1 MKRTS
6 PLNAKN
12 LVNICV
18 CMGILGGSSIHADVV
33 FDGSTGPIGSLI
45 GDMVVGEDW
54 GTRQGGNLF
63 HSFQVFNINTG
74 ESLTFTSNFAGATN
88 NVIARVT
95 GGGQSLINGPLTLA
109 IPGASLWLI
118 NPSGMVFGEAAVVDV
133 QGSFYAS
140 TADYL
145 LLDDGGKFSADLDN
159 TSGTILT
166 MGNPVSF
173 GFLNPAPAAIEL
185 QDASISVGDGESL
198 LLAGGDINLDDSR
211 LSAQS
216 GYIGLVSVASQG
228 ELGVSSPAPD
238 VGDFESFGDISLDK
252 SDADTS
258 GKSGGDIYIVGG
270 QLVLDRNSAISSRST
285 ESTGGVVNI
294 SADSIL
300 LDHDSGIDVSNSG
313 AGTGSSILLQA
324 TESITFENGGFIEG
338 SANADGDAGNVTLYS
353 GQTINVSGNG
363 SERVSGIFTTS
374 TARGNGGDLLIEAPV
389 ISFLDGT
396 GVFAGTRGRG
406 NAGTITINAAD
417 SLVLQGLSN
426 RREAGGIFN
435 LTENRGNAG
444 DVNLNVGSLDI
455 IEGSSI
461 FTGTTSIG
469 DAGDINIAATAD
481 VNLIGTGSNNPG
493 GLLTAS
499 LFGAAGD
506 ITISAADVTIA
517 QKFEV
522 NSGARR
528 AGGSGDITMNV
539 NNLLMRS
546 GAKVKT
552 ENSVDGESGS
562 ITITATDTISMQG
575 TPGAE
580 GEDITLISSNAIDG
594 VGAGDITLSARAI
607 ELENANIFAIVDIS
621 DAASGDITLNAGE
634 HILLTTSTIEAAT
647 RDVSAFGPDI
657 VINTPLL
664 ELTADSFVATNVFQL
679 RTREILDGG
688 AGSII
693 INVGDLLVQDSSI
706 EAQACNCGSG
716 SAGDIVINAT
726 GNVSVSG
733 VFLDESLDSGI
744 LTGTFG
750 GTGGGNIYITANE
763 LSVFDGAIIGADSGG
778 TQQEIDDA
786 GFIGMVPGD
795 AGAINITANALILDS
810 GGQIRTSAKE
820 AAGGIISLNIADFIL
835 MTDSSIKAE
844 TFGVT
849 PGDDGGNIFISL
861 PTAMVMNHSS
871 IIANAN
877 AGNGGN
883 IGIATEVLVPS
894 IDSRIEAS
902 SQTGLDGEVIIESP
916 NQQLTDVALLETP
929 RFDITELIEDP
940 CVVSVLEGRSSLTVE
955 GKGGVPAAPDEF
967 QVSPFPANSLENDQ
981 ALHQQG
987 LNTGPYTTRSNPAAK
1002 AGECMNSAP

>member
-1 MKRTS
+1 MS
-6 PLNAKN
+6 N
-12 LVNICV
+12 LRGSVISTFTGICS
-18 CMGILGGSSIHADVV
+18 CLGILCSPSICADVV

-54 GTRQGGNLF
+54 GTRQGSNLF

-74 ESLTFTSNFAGATN
+74 ESLTFTSDFAGATN

-95 GGGQSLINGPLTLA
+95 GGSQSLINGPLTMA

-118 NPSGMVFGEAAVVDV
+118 NPSGLVFGETAVVDV

-145 LLDDGGKFSADLDN
+145 LLDDGGKFSADLGDA
-159 TSGTILT
+159 SGTILT
-166 MGNPVSF
+166 MGNPASF
-173 GFLNPAPAAIEL
+173 GFLNPAAAAIDL
-185 QDASISVGDGESL
+185 QDASVSVGDGESL
-198 LLAGGDINLDDSR
+198 VLAGGDISVHGSQ

-228 ELGVSSPAPD
+228 ELGVSSTAPD
-238 VGDFESFGDISLDK
+238 VGGFESFGDISLSN

-258 GKSGGDIYIVGG
+258 GSAGGDIYIVGG
-270 QLVLDRNSAISSRST
+270 QLVLDQGSMLSSRST
-285 ESTGGVVNI
+285 ASTGGVVNI

-313 AGTGSSILLQA
+313 SGSGSSVLLKA
-324 TESITFENGGFIEG
+324 ADSIAFENGGFIEG
-338 SANADGDAGNVTLYS
+338 SARADGDGGNVTLSS
-353 GQTINVSGNG
+353 GRSITASGSG
-363 SERVSGIFTTS
+363 SDHVSGIFTTS
-374 TARGNGGDLLIEAPV
+374 TASGNGGDLLIDAPTV
-389 ISFLDGT
+389 GFLEGA
-396 GVFAGTRGRG
+396 GIFAGTRGRG
-406 NAGTITINAAD
+406 DAGTITINAAD

-455 IEGSSI
+455 IEGASI
-461 FTGTTSIG
+461 FTGTTSLG
-469 DAGDINIAATAD
+469 DAGDINIMASGD
-481 VNLIGTGSNNPG
+481 VNLIGNNFANPG
-493 GLLTAS
+493 GLVTGS

-506 ITISAADVTIA
+506 ISINAADLTIA
-517 QKFEV
+517 MRFEV
-522 NSGARR
+522 DSAGLRT
-528 AGGSGDITMNV
+528 GGSGDITIDV
-539 NNLLMRS
+539 NNMFMLS

-552 ENSVDGESGS
+552 ENRVGGESGS
-562 ITITATDTISMQG
+562 ITITASDTISIQG
-575 TPGAE
+575 TPGASN
-580 GEDITLISSNAIDG
+580 DDWTLISTNAFDG
-594 VGAGDITLSARAI
+594 VGAGNITLNARAI
-607 ELENANIFAIVDIS
+607 ELQHSNILALVELS
-621 DAASGDITLNAGE
+621 DAASGNIVLNASD
-634 HILLTTSTIEAAT
+634 HILLTSATIEAAT

-657 VINTPLL
+657 VLNAPLL
-664 ELTADSFVATNVFQL
+664 ELTADSFIATNVFQL
-679 RTREILDGG
+679 RTNEVLDGG
-688 AGSII
+688 AGSIF
-693 INVGDLLVQDSSI
+693 INADDLLVQNSSI
-706 EAQACNCGSG
+706 EAQACDCGSG
-716 SAGDIVINAT
+716 RAGNIVINAT

-733 VFLDESLDSGI
+733 QFLDGSLDSGI
-744 LTGTFG
+744 VTGTFG
-750 GTGGGNIYITANE
+750 GTGGGNIDITANE

-778 TQQEIDDA
+778 TQQDIDDA
-786 GFIGMVPGD
+786 GFVGIAPGD
-795 AGAINITANALILDS
+795 AGAINITASVLNLYS

-820 AAGGIISLNIADFIL
+820 AAGGIISLNISDLIL
-835 MTDSSIKAE
+835 MTDSSVKAE
-844 TFGVT
+844 TFGVS
-849 PGDDGGNIFISL
+849 PGDDGGNIFITR

-940 CVVSVLEGRSSLTVE
+940 CEVRVLEGRSSLTVE
-955 GKGGVPAAPDEF
+955 GKGGVPAAPDEY
-967 QVSPFPANSLENDQ
+967 QTSPFPASSPDNDQ
-981 ALHQQG
+981 ALNQPR
-987 LNTGPYTTRSNPAAK
+987 LNNGFGMVRSNPATR

>member
-1 MKRTS
+1 MKRIR
-6 PLNAKN
+6 N
-12 LVNICV
+12 LAISTLTGICA
-18 CMGILGGSSIHADVV
+18 CLGISGSSFIHADVV
-33 FDGSTGPIGSLI
+33 FDGSTGPFGSLI

-54 GTRQGGNLF
+54 GTRQGSNLF

-95 GGGQSLINGPLTLA
+95 GGRQSLINGPLTMA
-109 IPGASLWLI
+109 IPGAALWLI
-118 NPSGMVFGEAAVVDV
+118 NPSGLVFGEAAVVDV
-133 QGSFYAS
+133 KGSFYAS

-145 LLDDGGKFSADLDN
+145 LLDDGGKFSADLDDA
-159 TSGTILT
+159 SGTILT

-173 GFLNPAPAAIEL
+173 GFLNPAPAAIDL
-185 QDASISVGDGESL
+185 QNTSVTVGEGESL
-198 LLAGGDINLDDSR
+198 VLAGGDISLDDSR
-211 LSAQS
+211 LSAPS
-216 GYIGLVSVASQG
+216 GHISLLSVASQG
-228 ELGVSSPAPD
+228 ELGVSSPVPD
-238 VGDFESFGDISLDK
+238 AGDFDAFGDISLDN

-258 GKSGGDIYIVGG
+258 GNSGGDIYIVGG
-270 QLVLDRNSAISSRST
+270 QLVLDRGSVLDSTST
-285 ESTGGVVNI
+285 ESSGGVIDVR
-294 SADSIL
+294 ADGIL
-300 LDHDSGIDVSNSG
+300 LDHDSGIDVSN
-313 AGTGSSILLQA
+313 TGSGNGSSVLLQA
-324 TESITFENGGFIEG
+324 TDSIVFENGGYIEG
-338 SANADGDAGNVTLYS
+338 SANADGNAGDVTLRS
-353 GQTINVSGNG
+353 SQNIAVSGNG
-363 SERVSGIFTTS
+363 TERVSGIFTTS
-374 TARGNGGDLLIEAPV
+374 TATGKGGDLLIEAPV
-389 ISFLDGT
+389 VSFLDGT
-396 GVFAGTRGRG
+396 GIFAGTRGRG

-435 LTENRGNAG
+435 LTENRGDAG
-444 DVNLNVGSLDI
+444 DINLNVGSLDV

-461 FTGTTSIG
+461 IAGTTSIG
-469 DAGDINIAATAD
+469 DAGDISITATGN
-481 VNLIGTGSNNPG
+481 VNLIGTGFNNPG
-493 GLLTAS
+493 GVLTTS

-506 ITISAADVTIA
+506 ITITAADLTIA
-517 QKFEV
+517 KRFGV
-522 NSGARR
+522 DTGARR
-528 AGGSGDITMNV
+528 AGGSGDITIDV
-539 NNLLMRS
+539 NNLYMSS
-546 GAKVKT
+546 GAKIET

-562 ITITATDTISMQG
+562 ITITAIDTISMQG
-575 TPGAE
+575 TPGAD
-580 GEDITLISSNAIDG
+580 GEDITLISSNALDG

-607 ELENANIFAIVDIS
+607 ELENASIFAIVDIS
-621 DAASGDITLNAGE
+621 DAASGDITLNASE
-634 HILLTTSTIEAAT
+634 HILLTTGTIEAAT

-657 VINTPLL
+657 VFNTPLL
-664 ELTADSFVATNVFQL
+664 ELTDDSFVATNVFQL

-716 SAGDIVINAT
+716 SAGDISINAT
-726 GNVSVSG
+726 GNVIVSG
-733 VFLDESLDSGI
+733 QLFDGSLESGI

-750 GTGGGNIYITANE
+750 GTGGGNISITANE
-763 LSVFDGAIIGADSGG
+763 LSVSDGAIIGADSGG
-778 TQQEIDDA
+778 TLEEIIEN
-786 GFIGMVPGD
+786 GFVGMVPGD
-795 AGAINITANALILDS
+795 AGAINISANVLNMSS
-810 GGQIRTSAKE
+810 GGQIRTSAVE
-820 AAGGIISLNIADFIL
+820 AAGGIISLNIADLIL

-849 PGDDGGNIFISL
+849 PGDDGGNIFITR

-929 RFDITELIEDP
+929 RFDITELIGDP
-940 CVVSVLEGRSSLTVE
+940 CEVRMLEGRSSLTVE

-967 QVSPFPANSLENDQ
+967 QVSPFPANSPDKDQ
-981 ALHQQG
+981 ASLQHG
-987 LNTGPYTTRSNPAAK
+987 LNSGFRTARSNPAAS
-1002 AGECMNSAP
+1002 AGECINSAP